1 MPILG
6 VCGDSFLAATQ
17 DHEWRADLKGSPG
30 KHFTEL
36 MSKRLGYDY
45 FTLARGACSNTAIRL
60 QIDEMVNRKVDFV
73 IVGTTSQNRIEY
85 PMENNKHVEFRKGIY
100 SIIYD
105 KHPDQSSLNPDFIN
119 PHIVSETINNTLSGY
134 GQVRDAE
141 QLESIKRYFM
151 DIYNEDIRKL
161 QDGWIISDG
170 IRALREAKIPYL
182 VLLVAGLVDLGISTF
197 DNPDNRI
204 LFDKIKHRQYLPYY
218 YGFHDEETGKDTHR
232 RWHVSDKN
240 QVVIADH
247 LCNYIE
253 TNNLLNWS

>member
-17 DHEWRADLKGSPG
+17 DHEQRVDLKGSPG

-36 MSKRLGYDY
+36 MSKHLGYDY

-60 QIDEMVNRKVDFV
+60 QIDEMIERKVDFV

-85 PMENNKHVEFRKGIY
+85 PMENRLVDFRKGIY
-100 SIIYD
+100 NIIYD
-105 KHPDQSSLNPDFIN
+105 QHPDQSSLNSNFTN

-141 QLESIKRYFM
+141 QLESLKRYFM
-151 DIYNEDIRKL
+151 DIYHDDIRKL

-170 IRALREAKIPYL
+170 VRALREAKIPY
-182 VLLVAGLVDLGISTF
+182 VILLVQGLLNLGITTF

-204 LFDKIKHRQYLPYY
+204 VWDKIKHAQCLPYI
-218 YGFHDEETGKDTHR
+218 YGPYDEETGTSTFR

-240 QVVIADH
+240 QVAIAEH
-247 LCNYIE
+247 LCNYIQ
-253 TNNLLNWS
+253 TYNLLNWS